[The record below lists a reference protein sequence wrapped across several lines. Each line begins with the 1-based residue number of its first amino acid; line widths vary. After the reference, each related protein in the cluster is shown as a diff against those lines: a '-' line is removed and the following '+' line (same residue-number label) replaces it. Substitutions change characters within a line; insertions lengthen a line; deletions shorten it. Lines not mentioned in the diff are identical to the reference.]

1 MNYHTLIHENS
12 NRARRKA
19 SALFSPPPTTR
30 TLQHI
35 RAQERDVDL
44 KREYRNYKRLG
55 VPFGFDEFIEYR
67 RAAIESQTGQ
77 PCSDGRARV
86 VFDR

>member
-1 MNYHTLIHENS
+1 MNYHTLEHVGS
-12 NRARRKA
+12 NRSFRKYRK
-19 SALFSPPPTTR
+19 PMR
-30 TLQHI
+30 TIQHI

-44 KREYRNYKRLG
+44 KREYRNYRRLG
-55 VPFGFDEFIEYR
+55 VPFGFEDFIEYR
-67 RAAIESQTGQ
+67 RSAIESQTGQ